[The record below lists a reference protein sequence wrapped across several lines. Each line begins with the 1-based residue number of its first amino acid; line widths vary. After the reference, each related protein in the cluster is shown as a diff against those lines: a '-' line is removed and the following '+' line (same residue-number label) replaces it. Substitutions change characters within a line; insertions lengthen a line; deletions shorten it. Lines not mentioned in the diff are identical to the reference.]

1 MSNDSPFNIINNEA
15 TAVPYLEESREGSP
29 KERIEK
35 MVSSSPIFIFMKGTP
50 NSPQCGFSYNTIGIF
65 KLIGKP
71 FKTFDVLSD
80 FEIRD
85 GIKSFSNWPT
95 IPQVYINGEFI
106 GGNDII
112 SEMHQSG
119 ELAGLI
125 KNV

>member
-15 TAVPYLEESREGSP
+15 TAVPYSEESQDGSP

-35 MVSSSPIFIFMKGTP
+35 MISSSPIFIFMKGIP
-50 NSPQCGFSYNTIGIF
+50 NAPQCGFSYNTVEIF

-80 FEIRD
+80 FEIRES
-85 GIKSFSNWPT
+85 IKAFSNWPT
-95 IPQVYINGEFI
+95 IPQIYINSEFI

-112 SEMHQSG
+112 TEMHQSG
-119 ELAGLI
+119 ELAGLT
-125 KNV
+125 KDV

>member
-15 TAVPYLEESREGSP
+15 TAVPYLEESRDGSP

-95 IPQVYINGEFI
+95 IPQVYINGEFV

-112 SEMHQSG
+112 SEMHQNG